1 VTDDLVK
8 RLREEVNDHM
18 FGIIQSP
25 LQLEAADLI
34 ESQFKLLER
43 SGEVLALLYSRIEQ
57 LEAAL
62 RDVSHIHDG
71 NPSPA
76 MAGMPDVDY
85 ARLVLGETRRVAR
98 AALGEKKDG

>member
-1 VTDDLVK
+1 VTDNLVE

-43 SGEVLALLYSRIEQ
+43 SGEVLALLYYRIEQ
-57 LEAAL
+57 LERL
-62 RDVSHIHDG
+62 LEQRDSFIVKNDLWHDF
-71 NPSPA
+71 
-76 MAGMPDVDY
+76 
-85 ARLVLGETRRVAR
+85 VAT
-98 AALGEKKDG
+98 LGEKKDA

>member
-1 VTDDLVK
+1 MTDNLVE

-43 SGEVLALLYSRIEQ
+43 SGEVLALLYYRIEQ
-57 LEAAL
+57 LERL
-62 RDVSHIHDG
+62 LEQRDSFIVKNDLWHDF
-71 NPSPA
+71 
-76 MAGMPDVDY
+76 
-85 ARLVLGETRRVAR
+85 VAT
-98 AALGEKKDG
+98 LGEKKDA